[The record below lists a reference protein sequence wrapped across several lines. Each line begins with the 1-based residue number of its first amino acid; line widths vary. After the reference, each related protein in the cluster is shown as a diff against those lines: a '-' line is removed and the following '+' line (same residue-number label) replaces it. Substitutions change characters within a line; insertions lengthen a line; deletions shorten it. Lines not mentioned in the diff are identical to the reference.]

1 MSNEEDKVKLKL
13 KQLEKEERSDLLK
26 GLIAFLILAPVAA
39 LVVYI
44 VQNWEDVSEL
54 LFWVLI
60 AFAAIGILA
69 GVAWFLVVYGVIINP
84 FSVESRADKLE
95 VRKERHI
102 SKITRGRPEHELT
115 ESELRRKDRIE
126 AAYNARIARL
136 MDKL

>member
-1 MSNEEDKVKLKL
+1 MSNEEDKVRLKL

-26 GLIAFLILAPVAA
+26 GLIAFLILAPVGG

-44 VQNWEDVSEL
+44 VQNWDDVSVL

-95 VRKERHI
+95 VRKEMHI
-102 SKITRGRPEHELT
+102 YKITRGRPEHELT